1 MSGDAGKFERLKMLF
16 PGYRR
21 MRHLEQR
28 LEMLQTELLAAL
40 GRESAAMS
48 ESVRLVRAE
57 AIIPRKM
64 GLPIGPEPRS
74 HLTEKPPK

>member
-48 ESVRLVRAE
+48 ESVRLCREGTHRNVRQRRPC
-57 AIIPRKM
+57 AICGR
-64 GLPIGPEPRS
+64 GLCS
-74 HLTEKPPK
+74 CAKT